1 MHKQRALHPARAG
14 ALLLLSFVFLSAL
27 ARVNVSRADESDTCS
42 AVTRDLRGQ
51 IEEIKSLNA
60 APPTL
65 APANPSK
72 KHQPEAP
79 PQIAARDRVQADM
92 LNDMLPGMGCPRLD
106 IDQELK
112 QPANPS
118 LLPAKVPPKHK
129 KQKHERW

>member
-1 MHKQRALHPARAG
+1 MRKQRALHPARAG
-14 ALLLLSFVFLSAL
+14 ALLLLSFVLFLVSA
-27 ARVNVSRADESDTCS
+27 RIDVSRADESDTCS

-79 PQIAARDRVQADM
+79 TQTAARDRVQADM

-118 LLPAKVPPKHK
+118 LLPAKASAKHK
-129 KQKHERW
+129 KQKHEQ